1 MPTAGDSEL
10 PTCTLL
16 RIRTDCNIMS
26 CVTDCDLR
34 GIAKNDITLFDM
46 AVAAI
51 PKDSCSLLHEEASR
65 LEAGLLGFYRVVATM
80 VRQEE
85 DMNKVAVCWGA
96 MVAVCDTYAERLA
109 AFQREHPDCGAG
121 FFYDRILDLR
131 NKCARLQD
139 LHL

>member
-1 MPTAGDSEL
+1 MNSRLALGL
-10 PTCTLL
+10 GHGQ
-16 RIRTDCNIMS
+16 IKNMN

-34 GIAKNDITLFDM
+34 GIAKNDITRFDK

-51 PKDSCSLLHEEASR
+51 PADSCSLFHDEASR
-65 LEAGLLGFYRVVATM
+65 LEAGLLGVYRVVATM

-85 DMNKVAVCWGA
+85 EMDKVAECWGA
-96 MVAVCDTYAERLA
+96 MVAVCDTYAERLGT
-109 AFQREHPDCGAG
+109 FHQEHPSCGAG

-131 NKCARLQD
+131 NKCARLQA